1 MTALIVIG
9 IIVLIIALIMLIP
22 VGADIGYEDGVFSL
36 SAKVLGVLIKLFPKD
51 ESKPGKEKSG
61 KKKEKKP
68 KKEKKKKKEEE
79 PEEKQPKKKKF
90 DFTLEEIFEL
100 LRKVLKKIGRFGR
113 KWNIDRFLLDL
124 VLTGADPY
132 ETARLFGYI
141 NASIATLAPMC
152 RDRFNCKDTFVR
164 TDVDFGAE
172 ETKIDFGLAF
182 SIRIGAFFA
191 LAFGI
196 AFAALGILL
205 KNKKRLKKEAK
216 QNPEIPETAEDKEY
230 N

>member
-1 MTALIVIG
+1 
-9 IIVLIIALIMLIP
+9 
-22 VGADIGYEDGVFSL
+22 
-36 SAKVLGVLIKLFPKD
+36 
-51 ESKPGKEKSG
+51 
-61 KKKEKKP
+61 
-68 KKEKKKKKEEE
+68 
-79 PEEKQPKKKKF
+79 
-90 DFTLEEIFEL
+90 
-100 LRKVLKKIGRFGR
+100 
-113 KWNIDRFLLDL
+113 
-124 VLTGADPY
+124 
-132 ETARLFGYI
+132 
-141 NASIATLAPMC
+141 MC

-216 QNPEIPETAEDKEY
+216 QNPEIPETAEDKEK

>member
-36 SAKVLGVLIKLFPKD
+36 SAKVLGILIKLFPKD
-51 ESKPGKEKSG
+51 ESKPKKEKPG

-79 PEEKQPKKKKF
+79 PGEEQPKKKKF
-90 DFTLEEIFEL
+90 DFTVEEIFEL
-100 LRKVLKKIGRFGR
+100 LKKVLKKIGRFGR

-152 RDRFNCKDTFVR
+152 RERFNCKDTLS
-164 TDVDFGAE
+164 GQMW
-172 ETKIDFGLAF
+172 I
-182 SIRIGAFFA
+182 SA
-191 LAFGI
+191 L
-196 AFAALGILL
+196 
-205 KNKKRLKKEAK
+205 KRLRS
-216 QNPEIPETAEDKEY
+216 ISGLLSV
-230 N
+230 